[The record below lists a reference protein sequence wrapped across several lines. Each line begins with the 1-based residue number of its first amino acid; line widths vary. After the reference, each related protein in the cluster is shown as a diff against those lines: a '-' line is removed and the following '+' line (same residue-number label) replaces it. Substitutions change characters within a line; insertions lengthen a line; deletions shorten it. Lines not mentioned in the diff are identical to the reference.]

1 VRFYL
6 SDFTGD
12 GLTPETAWKPRI
24 KSLQSSPVKWID
36 GRLPPTGNKNGVCLV
51 YTDNT
56 DAEHLVVKADSN
68 ITYAP
73 FENTAGDV
81 LALTDVVGDID
92 ATKKA
97 NIIAFLESKHIPLQ
111 GLTNASTIKEVVES
125 IAKRFILRANLRE
138 LDLSEGLDTDISSIN
153 AAQRNEIKNQLQ
165 AKGFDTSG
173 LSGTVRQAL
182 KALMDQDI
190 KTMRVNI

>member
-1 VRFYL
+1 MRFYL

-12 GLTPETAWKPRI
+12 GLLPETAWNPRI
-24 KSLQSSPVKWID
+24 KSLQSSPIKWID
-36 GRLPPTGNKNGVCLV
+36 GRLPPTGDKNGLCLA

-56 DAEHLVVKADSN
+56 DAEHLIVKADPN

-73 FENTAGDV
+73 FESTAGDV
-81 LALTDVVGDID
+81 LNLTDTVGDMD

-97 NIIAFLESKHIPLQ
+97 NIIAFLESKHIPTQ

-125 IAKRFILRANLRE
+125 IVKRFILRANLRG
-138 LDLSEGLDTDISSIN
+138 LDLSGGLDTNISSIP
-153 AAQRNEIKNQLQ
+153 ASQRQAIASQLQ
-165 AKGFDTSG
+165 LKGFDTSG

-182 KALMDQDI
+182 KALMAQDI
-190 KTMRVNI
+190 RAMQVNI